1 MASFSLYNQPMYDP
15 AAVQPMRD
23 ELTAAGFEE
32 LLAPE
37 AVDTALQNHSEE
49 TTLVFINSVCGC
61 AAGSARP
68 GVTLALQHQVIPD
81 HLTTVF
87 AGQDRAAVDRVRQ
100 HYLAEFPPSSPSLAL
115 FKNGK
120 PVYMMHRREIE
131 GRSPED
137 IASRLVKV
145 FNQYCKRQWPSISA
159 EQFAQLQH
167 AVACGSK
174 IPRFAGV

>member
-1 MASFSLYNQPMYDP
+1 MASFSLYHQPMYDP

-37 AVDTALQNHSEE
+37 AVDDALQNHSGE
-49 TTLVFINSVCGC
+49 TTLVFVNSVCGC

-68 GVTLALQHQVIPD
+68 GVTLALQHRLIPNRM
-81 HLTTVF
+81 TTVF

-100 HYLAEFPPSSPSLAL
+100 HYLSEFPPSSPSLAL
-115 FKNGK
+115 FQNGK
-120 PVYMMHRREIE
+120 AIYMMQRREIE

-137 IASRLVKV
+137 IAHRLIKV
-145 FNQYCKRQWPSISA
+145 FDQYCQRPGPSISP

-174 IPRFAGV
+174 IPRFTAV

>member
-1 MASFSLYNQPMYDP
+1 MASFSMYNQPMYDP

-23 ELTAAGFEE
+23 ELTAAGFAE
-32 LLAPE
+32 LLTPE
-37 AVDTALQNHSEE
+37 AVDGALQNSSGE

-68 GVTLALQHQVIPD
+68 GVTLALQHRLIPD

-115 FKNGK
+115 FKNGR

-137 IASRLVKV
+137 IARRLVKV
-145 FNQYCKRQWPSISA
+145 FDQYCRRPGPSISA
-159 EQFAQLQH
+159 EQFEQLQH
-167 AVACGSK
+167 AIACGSK

>member
-1 MASFSLYNQPMYDP
+1 MASFSMYNQPMYDP

-23 ELTAAGFEE
+23 ELTAAGFDE
-32 LLAPE
+32 LLTPE
-37 AVDTALQNHSEE
+37 AVDTALQNHSDE

-68 GVTLALQHQVIPD
+68 GVTMALQHQVIPNQ
-81 HLTTVF
+81 LTTVF

-100 HYLAEFPPSSPSLAL
+100 YYLAEFPPSSPALAL

-120 PVYMMHRREIE
+120 AIYMMHRREIE

-137 IASRLVKV
+137 IANRLVKI
-145 FNQYCKRQWPSISA
+145 FAQHCKRTGPSINA

-174 IPRFAGV
+174 IPRFAEV